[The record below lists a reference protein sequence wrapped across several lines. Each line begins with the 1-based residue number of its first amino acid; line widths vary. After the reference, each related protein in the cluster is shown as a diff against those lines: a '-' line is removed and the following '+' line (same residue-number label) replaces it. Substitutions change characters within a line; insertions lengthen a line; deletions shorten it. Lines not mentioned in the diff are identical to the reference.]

1 MSLFICY
8 YQSPRGPT
16 TSLNPDCACCIKYQN
31 YLLEELATGQ
41 KKVIHHDLMRYIPE
55 ALAQKIADKNN
66 LSVTAMEKTALPQV
80 QGEQDSDEEQHDLMS
95 QWDEDDI
102 ELHGMKGHHKRKEK
116 MQTSTSRPKL
126 ADDDVVELRRS
137 KRNRQPPRWLDDY

>member
-1 MSLFICY
+1 MIRRQVRLITRQETMSLFICY

-41 KKVIHHDLMRYIPE
+41 KKVIHHELMRYIPE

-80 QGEQDSDEEQHDLMS
+80 QGEQDSDEEQHDLM
-95 QWDEDDI
+95 
-102 ELHGMKGHHKRKEK
+102 
-116 MQTSTSRPKL
+116 T
-126 ADDDVVELRRS
+126 LRNAFRL
-137 KRNRQPPRWLDDY
+137 NARW